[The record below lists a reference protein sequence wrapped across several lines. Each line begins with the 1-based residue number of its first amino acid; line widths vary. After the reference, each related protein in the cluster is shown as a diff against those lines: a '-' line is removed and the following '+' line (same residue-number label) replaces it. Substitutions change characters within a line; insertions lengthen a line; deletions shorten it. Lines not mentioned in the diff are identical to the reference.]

1 MPVFL
6 CLFYLTC
13 LFANSS
19 QAALQ
24 SDFTLQTFVKT
35 QQGQELYAAMQ
46 KVPQIVEQYSTFSTD
61 YTTECQDIFKQL
73 TQAPGFHES
82 LNMVDEIITQDIAM
96 DRDKIA
102 YITQAKGLNDRV
114 DRSCEFMQYNKEARE
129 LIRKNL
135 TQQDMKTGFCVEL
148 IRAIQADI
156 NRYKVFQEL
165 LKSFRD
171 ELKHSGSS
179 KSLQIFTVFQ
189 TYIAQKVNEECVN
202 NYQYM
207 QLRIAQ
213 GENLQELT
221 FSDFPRLLQINKLLK
236 PYRLPIM
243 DILEPQFLKED
254 HPIASIDPLHSYS
267 AHPMAYSAHHFQEI
281 IGLINNHFKNLP
293 QQVKTQILPD
303 VLSLTRYRNYLTQGV
318 EWTQL
323 KTDEVHCEVPRT
335 IMTNRVWNQW
345 VVTDAL
351 VNLKLL
357 MHKLLK
363 KPEFTDVVVSITQ
376 GQQKDKN
383 LPQVVKELDSF
394 DIMIKDIIAEIK
406 AGLAKL
412 SLQSQTSEATKT
424 VPQVLETSAI
434 LEAKSDPLIAQ
445 VSTPSVSAVDPQTTQ
460 QEDPKSGLE
469 FGAAPLGLSENNNN
483 PQKLEVVPEKAIQVK
498 PSISQVKPSISED
511 IIRLIEGWKWIFK
524 QRDIIEDIFTFK
536 AKIDFQEFCGFLVK
550 CGGSI
555 ETDKGGSH
563 GKVMIPKGQSVRY
576 NPGSHTLS
584 AHAFTSVSF
593 PIVRGHLG
601 DNSSKV
607 SQLSKLFARQ
617 FLSNIGMTPTDI
629 KRLEG
634 FVKAN
639 KVFGIHA
646 PLTK

>member
-1 MPVFL
+1 MYYLYSLFKHLTYVISFFSFTPVNG
-6 CLFYLTC
+6 Y
-13 LFANSS
+13 
-19 QAALQ
+19 
-24 SDFTLQTFVKT
+24 
-35 QQGQELYAAMQ
+35 
-46 KVPQIVEQYSTFSTD
+46 QYSTFSTD

-82 LNMVDEIITQDIAM
+82 LSMVDEIITQDIAM

-102 YITQAKGLNDRV
+102 YITQAKGLNDRM
-114 DRSCEFMQYNKEARE
+114 DRSCELMQYNKEARK
-129 LIRKNL
+129 LIRKQL
-135 TQQDMKTGFCVEL
+135 TQQDMKTAFCVKV
-148 IRAIQADI
+148 ICAIQEDI
-156 NRYKVFQEL
+156 NRYEVFQAL

-171 ELKHSGSS
+171 ELKHSSSS

-189 TYIAQKVNEECVN
+189 TYISQKLNEEFVG
-202 NYQYM
+202 YSQHM
-207 QLRIAQ
+207 QLRVDH

-254 HPIASIDPLHSYS
+254 HPIASIDPSHSYS

-318 EWTQL
+318 EWNQL
-323 KTDEVHCEVPRT
+323 ATDEVYCEVPQT
-335 IMTNRVWNQW
+335 IMTNSAWSQW
-345 VVTDAL
+345 VVADAL

-383 LPQVVKELDSF
+383 LPEVVKELDSF
-394 DIMIKDIIAEIK
+394 DIMIKNIIAEIK

-412 SLQSQTSEATKT
+412 SLQSQTSEAPKT
-424 VPQVLETSAI
+424 VPQGLETSAV
-434 LEAKSDPLIAQ
+434 LENKSDPLIEQ
-445 VSTPSVSAVDPQTTQ
+445 VSTPSVSAVDPQTAQ
-460 QEDPKSGLE
+460 KEDPKSGLE
-469 FGAAPLGLSENNNN
+469 FGTAPLGLSENNNN
-483 PQKLEVVPEKAIQVK
+483 PQKLEVVPEKAIQ
-498 PSISQVKPSISED
+498 IKPSISED

-536 AKIDFQEFCGFLVK
+536 AKIDFQAFCGFLQA
-550 CGGSI
+550 CGFTV

-563 GKVMIPKGQSVRY
+563 GKVTIPKGQSVVYDPASR
-576 NPGSHTLS
+576 NLITHGFGAT
-584 AHAFTSVSF
+584 SF
-593 PIVRGHLG
+593 PVVREHGG
-601 DNSSKV
+601 DKNGKA

-617 FLSNIGMTPTDI
+617 FLSNIGMTPKDI
-629 KRLEG
+629 ERLQN
-634 FVKAN
+634 FVWQN
-639 KVFGIHA
+639 K
-646 PLTK
+646 L